1 MTIKNCQCLLKH
13 PVQNNCVC
21 MYIYTSY
28 TEITKPCFW
37 DTLYKN
43 CAHLIHGNQAKIKTH
58 VFRHPVQKTNLM
70 AIFLLSPKT
79 EKLTETPCFWDT
91 LYRKNSSIF
100 HFHWNIYTG
109 KYDKT
114 YIFSETLH
122 RKQNL
127 ISMFIKT
134 P

>member
-1 MTIKNCQCLLKH
+1 MHVYLYIIYRNNETVFLGQ
-13 PVQNNCVC
+13 PVQKLRSLNPWE
-21 MYIYTSY
+21 SS
-28 TEITKPCFW
+28 K
-37 DTLYKN
+37 
-43 CAHLIHGNQAKIKTH
+43 AQTH

-70 AIFLLSPKT
+70 AIFLLSPKK

-100 HFHWNIYTG
+100 KFHWNIYTG

-127 ISMFIKT
+127 YPCLLRHPERKNNLIFMFIGT
-134 P
+134 PCTEK